1 MEELT
6 FVEWEA
12 IPVIVRKK
20 GIEVTEVK
28 ILDRDLLGSQLI
40 QGHVN
45 KELCLLLKGGGHTL
59 SLYRHF
65 HHTPLF
71 FLERGGC
78 SPVISKTCLLAEGPN
93 VIAKFLVI

>member
-40 QGHVN
+40 PRNQL
-45 KELCLLLKGGGHTL
+45 ELCLLLKGGGHTL

-65 HHTPLF
+65 HHTPFF

-78 SPVISKTCLLAEGPN
+78 GPVISKTCLLAEGPN
-93 VIAKFLVI
+93 VIATFLVI